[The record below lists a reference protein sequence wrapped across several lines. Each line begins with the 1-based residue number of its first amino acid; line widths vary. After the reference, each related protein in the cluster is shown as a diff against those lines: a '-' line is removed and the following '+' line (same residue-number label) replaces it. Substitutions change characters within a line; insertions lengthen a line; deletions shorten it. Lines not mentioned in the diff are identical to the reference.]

1 MNDLPQISEAEYEVM
16 KIVWKYAPINT
27 NEITEKL
34 VKSTAWSPQ
43 TIHTLINRL
52 VKKKVLT
59 YEKQGRIFV
68 YMPLVKENEY
78 IVRESK
84 SFLERFFDGDITA
97 MVSRYMN
104 NNELS
109 KTDIEN
115 LRFLLSKEREEG
127 KQ

>member
-1 MNDLPQISEAEYEVM
+1 MESANYTHPDQSAC
-16 KIVWKYAPINT
+16 
-27 NEITEKL
+27 
-34 VKSTAWSPQ
+34 Q
-43 TIHTLINRL
+43 
-52 VKKKVLT
+52 KKVLT